1 MKTKGKK
8 LFFVSIIMIVVI
20 LMISGPFFISY
31 FYLPTQVRIFA
42 GEEHLFNF
50 EMPFEASFK
59 SDVTKLQLEDANHKP
74 IKDEKVNLSKPFY
87 MTIKD
92 EGNLDVKLSLGF
104 IPLKT
109 VAVEAV
115 PYEELIPCGAIVGI
129 RVNTDG
135 ILVLG
140 VGNFEVEGKNIS
152 PAKGIIEPGDVI
164 LSCNGETLNEKED
177 LKRAIEKS
185 EGKAIS
191 LKLKRNNEIKEASLV
206 PVYSPLDDNYKVG
219 LWIRDSIQGIGTITY
234 VTPETKNFGAL
245 GHGITDSETKK
256 LMPIRE
262 GNVVGAN
269 ITQIKKGAR
278 GQPGEISGIIDYE
291 KEVYGEVVDNT
302 PLGIFGTLN
311 KNFTDTLPFSPMP
324 IALQDKVHEGKA
336 SILADLTQEG
346 PTLYEVE
353 IQKVS
358 KYSNAPSKGM
368 VIKITDEKLLA
379 LTSGIVQGMSGSPII
394 QDGQLVGAVT
404 HVFIQDPTRGY
415 GIFIENMINNDKR

>member
-8 LFFVSIIMIVVI
+8 LFFVSVIIIVVI
-20 LMISGPFFISY
+20 LMISSPFLISY

-59 SDVTKLQLEDANHKP
+59 SDVKKLHLEDVNHKP
-74 IKDEKVNLSKPFY
+74 IQDEKVNLSKPFY
-87 MTIKD
+87 MTIND

-115 PYEELIPCGAIVGI
+115 PYEKLIPCGEIVGI
-129 RVNTDG
+129 HVSTDG

-140 VGNFEVEGKNIS
+140 VGDFEVNGRNIS

-164 LSCNGETLNEKED
+164 LSCNNEVLNEKED
-177 LKRAIEKS
+177 LKVAIEQSK
-185 EGKAIS
+185 GKIIN
-191 LKLKRNNEIKEASLV
+191 LEIKRNKEIKQVDLV
-206 PVYSPLDDNYKVG
+206 PVYSPIDDSYKVG

-234 VTPETKNFGAL
+234 VTPESRNFGAL

-262 GNVVGAN
+262 GNVVNAS
-269 ITQIKKGAR
+269 ITQIKKGTK

-291 KEVYGEVVDNT
+291 KEVYGEVIENT
-302 PLGIFGTLN
+302 SLGIFGTLN
-311 KNFTDTLPFSPMP
+311 KKFSDSLTFSPMP

-336 SILADLTQEG
+336 SILADLTQDG

-368 VIKITDEKLLA
+368 VIKITDEKLLS